1 MKVFSAALLLLISM
15 TAFAQGEGFN
25 YETLSQRFVTSVKEA
40 QVDADFL
47 QIQEVQDCVSENPVT
62 NVEDKAKIQE
72 AQRKAANCLRA
83 KFAAVDEGKLTELSK
98 KLELDAY
105 GVVKGKSNQA
115 LVDYLSGRLEKALY
129 GAEGGNVVRL
139 RDQKLV
145 DQKVFVDIYETQ
157 LGKNILL
164 EISNYCFSR
173 LDITPK
179 PNGRLKQLAGLNSQ
193 SGNQIKDNVLTQGF
207 DDRASVG
214 TAITDTSN
222 IYDNIKGELEQVT
235 LGLDA
240 QAAAAKLNNLFIV
253 CVTAIPKMC
262 EMYEDC
268 LCQYK
273 QSKPQEYPNTPACN
287 PNAVYK
293 CSSVPTTMPDRGSH
307 SCHVSARLRGYR
319 TNLTAVKATQDRF
332 SQDYGSV
339 AGTEVFRGKDSYDK
353 AAAGPN
359 ESVDDLTSM
368 TTSEVDAAFKTSELA
383 AETGAI
389 PDDCAAK
396 PEEPECAKFYYKGSE
411 VEKFAQSSAGFSAA
425 TLLESEKINRLA
437 TKDDELKKYLNGRG
451 YFDLEAQV
459 GQGNSADIVAA
470 ARNRFEAEREA
481 TFTEMTNAFE
491 RKQFTTDVLANETDA
506 QKQTRAEQVKK
517 EYQNKGKEFQ
527 QLLLFNNVVSSYL
540 DLRRMG
546 DNGELES
553 AGKNTRAFE
562 REVRTAQNQEGS
574 EGALEYFSQINS
586 GEDSKLRDSD
596 TPLVNIDF
604 LDQILG
610 KTTTTPGQPN

>member
-1 MKVFSAALLLLISM
+1 MNVLSAALLLLISCG
-15 TAFAQGEGFN
+15 AFAQGEGFN

-47 QIQEVQDCVSENPVT
+47 QIQEVQDCVSQNPVT
-62 NVEDKAKIQE
+62 NVEDKTKIQE
-72 AQRKAANCLRA
+72 AQRNAANCLRA

-164 EISNYCFSR
+164 EVSNYCFSR
-173 LDITPK
+173 LDIENTPS
-179 PNGRLKQLAGLNSQ
+179 GSRLKTLADLNAQ
-193 SGNQIKDNVLTQGF
+193 SDNDMKANIINQGF
-207 DDRASVG
+207 KDMTPVG
-214 TAITDTSN
+214 NAITDASN
-222 IYDNIKGELEQVT
+222 IYDNIKNELEQVT
-235 LGLDA
+235 RGLDA
-240 QAAAAKLNNLFIV
+240 QAAAAKLNNLFMV

-262 EMYEDC
+262 ENYEDC
-268 LCQYK
+268 LCKYK
-273 QSKPQEYPNTPACN
+273 QSKPQEFPNTPACN

-332 SQDYGSV
+332 TQDYGNV
-339 AGTEVFRGKDSYDK
+339 AGTQVFRDKESYDK
-353 AAAGPN
+353 GAAGPN

-368 TTSEVDAAFKTSELA
+368 TTSEVDAAFKTSEMA
-383 AETGAI
+383 AETDAI

-437 TKDDELKKYLNGRG
+437 TKDDELKAYLNGRG

-470 ARNRFEAEREA
+470 ARSRFEAEREA

-491 RKQFTTDVLANETDA
+491 RKQFTTELNDNKQERAN
-506 QKQTRAEQVKK
+506 QVKQ

-553 AGKNTRAFE
+553 AGKNLRAFE

-586 GEDSKLRDSD
+586 GEESQLSDSD

-610 KTTTTPGQPN
+610 KAAPTPGEPN

>member
-1 MKVFSAALLLLISM
+1 MKFLSVTLFILLSVR
-15 TAFAQGEGFN
+15 ADAQGTGEGFS
-25 YETLSQRFVTSVKEA
+25 YENLSQRFVTSVKEA

-47 QIQEVQDCVSENPVT
+47 QIQEVQDCVSQNPVN

-72 AQRKAANCLRA
+72 AQQKAANCLRA

-129 GAEGGNVVRL
+129 GSQGGNVVRL

-173 LDITPK
+173 LDIVPK
-179 PNGRLKQLAGLNSQ
+179 PSGSRLKTIADLDPTDANIIKSNVETEGFKDMASVAPTITD
-193 SGNQIKDNVLTQGF
+193 STVIYDTIKDELKDVTSGLTPQ
-207 DDRASVG
+207 
-214 TAITDTSN
+214 
-222 IYDNIKGELEQVT
+222 
-235 LGLDA
+235 
-240 QAAAAKLNNLFIV
+240 QAADKLNNLFMV

-262 EMYEDC
+262 EYYEDC
-268 LCQYK
+268 LCKYK
-273 QSKPQEYPNTPACN
+273 QSKPQEFPNTPACN
-287 PNAVYK
+287 PNAAYK
-293 CSSVPTTMPDRGSH
+293 CSSVPTSLPVRGSH

-319 TNLTAVKATQDRF
+319 TNLTAVKATQERF
-332 SQDYGSV
+332 NQDYGNV
-339 AGTEVFRGKDSYDK
+339 AGTSVYKGKDRYDK
-353 AAAGPN
+353 TNAAPN
-359 ESVDDLTSM
+359 ESIDDLTSM
-368 TTSEVDAAFKTSELA
+368 TTSEVEGAFKTTELA
-383 AETGAI
+383 NETGAI

-396 PEEPECAKFYYKGSE
+396 PDNPECEKYYYKGSE
-411 VEKFAQSSAGFSAA
+411 VEKFAQSSAGYSAA

-437 TKDDELKKYLNGRG
+437 TKDDELKAYLKARG
-451 YFDLEAQV
+451 YFDLESQV

-470 ARNRFEAEREA
+470 ARSRFEAEREA
-481 TFTEMTNAFE
+481 TFKTMTDAFE
-491 RKQFTTDVLANETDA
+491 RKQFTTDLGDN
-506 QKQTRAEQVKK
+506 KQARAEDVKK

-540 DLRRMG
+540 TLRRAE
-546 DNGELES
+546 DGEVI
-553 AGKNTRAFE
+553 GKNLKALE
-562 REVRTAQNQEGS
+562 RETRTAANQAGAQ
-574 EGALEYFSQINS
+574 GALDYFSDIS
-586 GEDSKLRDSD
+586 TGEQSELSDSD
-596 TPLVNIDF
+596 SPLVDIGF

-610 KTTTTPGQPN
+610 KESPPAGATTN